1 MRMLLSEEE
10 FRAEWR
16 RLRAAKGNVMG
27 CIAVADIEV
36 EPGRFVT
43 AIVEVRPAGDP
54 FGTQE

>member
-10 FRAEWR
+10 FRSEWR

-27 CIAVADIEV
+27 YIAVADIEV

-43 AIVEVRPAGDP
+43 ATVAVRPAGDP